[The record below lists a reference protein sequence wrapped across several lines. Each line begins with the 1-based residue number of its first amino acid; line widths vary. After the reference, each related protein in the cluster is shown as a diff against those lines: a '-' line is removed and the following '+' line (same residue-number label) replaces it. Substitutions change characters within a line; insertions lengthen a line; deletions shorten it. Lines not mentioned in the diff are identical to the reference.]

1 MREVDHPSSTSR
13 REARRAPRGRG
24 NRKSSA
30 PLFTQLLTAAVDTAG
45 DTVAVSYSV
54 DGVRRELTYT
64 QLDEHSSRLARDLL
78 ERGIGPGDVVALG
91 FTRSIESVAAVWAV
105 AKTGAAYVPVDPALP
120 AERIAYLLEDSG
132 TTLGLTATS
141 HRDKLGDSV
150 EWLDIVADHDRI
162 AAHPAHPISYLDRV
176 RPLTDQHP
184 AYVIYTSGSTG
195 RPKGVVVT
203 HTGLGALVA
212 AAGERYS
219 VDAGDRVLH
228 VCSPNFDVSVL
239 ELLLAFNS
247 GATLVISPSTV
258 FGGPELAGLLHAER
272 VTHLLITPAA
282 LESVD
287 PHDLDDLRVV
297 VVAGDAFGPAL
308 VDRWA
313 VNRAFFNG
321 YGPTEATIL
330 ATGTT
335 ELLPG
340 EPITIG
346 SAFAGVGVTVLD
358 SRLRPVPAGVAGELY
373 LSGPALAQSYQGRP
387 GLTAERFVASPFGG
401 SRMYRTG
408 DLVRRTADGEL
419 EYLGRS
425 DFQVKIRGF
434 RVELGEIDAALTA
447 HPDIEYA
454 VTLGTKAD
462 SGATVLVAY
471 VLARHG
477 VSIDTDDVA
486 RFVGNSLPGHMIP
499 TVLMTLDEIPLTPNG
514 KLDRKALPA
523 PVFGAVSSRAPEGPV
538 EIAIAELFTQ
548 ILGLE
553 QIGAEDSFFAAG
565 GDSIL
570 SIQLVSRARNAG
582 ISFTPQAVFEHR
594 TVAGLARVAVLGA
607 ESAPTLTEL
616 PGGGAGEMPLT
627 PVLAAALAGGRVFAR
642 FTQQMVLT
650 LPAGIDRP
658 ALVDT
663 LTAVI
668 DHHDMLRAGLRQ
680 VDGHWEL
687 HALPPGAVEVND
699 LLTRVDVPT
708 GADLGDYADAAM
720 ESVLA
725 SLDPQ
730 AYRMIG
736 FAWLARED
744 GPDGL
749 VVAANHA
756 AIDGVSWRILLSDLV
771 AAWAQHGRRVTLPP
785 VGTSFRRWAHALT
798 DAATTRRAEL
808 AHWQQTLSVPDPL
821 LGTRALGAVDTASTV
836 RTISVE
842 VPADI
847 TRAVL
852 TDLPTMYRAG
862 AEDGLLAALAM
873 AVRAWRARRGVDAPA
888 TRVRLEGHGR
898 EQSAVDG
905 ADLTRT
911 VGWFTSM
918 YPVALD
924 LGDIDNTAAWHGG
937 SATAAV
943 VKAIKEQLRA
953 VPHKGIGFGMLRH
966 LDPESATQLEG
977 DLGQIGFNYLGR
989 ISAGDVADTL
999 TDHSWLPTAD
1009 WGEPVAEQDPALP
1022 AAAVVD
1028 INALAT
1034 STDAGLALRASFSYA
1049 SEILDEES
1057 VRELADD
1064 WTAALTILA
1073 EHLRDPAAGGLTPA
1087 DVALVQVTQPELDT
1101 WHSERAHLTDVV
1113 PLAPLQLGLL
1123 FLAQMSPTDPYLVQL
1138 AVELT
1143 GTVDTDRL
1151 RRAARAV
1158 LDRHAILRTAFGA
1171 SAAGTPVGFVTEG
1184 VSVPWHIVDSTDR
1197 DADEFMAAEARIGFD
1212 LSTAPLLRFT
1222 LYRRADGMHL
1232 VLTAHHLL
1240 VDGWSMPLL
1249 MQELLLCYATDGA
1262 PTALPRVRPYRDYLA
1277 WLAGQDRSA
1286 ALHRWREALSGATP
1300 TQLTAAVP
1308 SPPEPV
1314 QAHGMCTVELS
1325 PAEAEELAA
1334 CAAANDVTVNTLF
1347 QAAWGVVLAGAIGR
1361 DDVVFGAVVSG
1372 RPPQLDGVDGMVGL
1386 FANTIPVRVRYDAA
1400 APLRNMLSP
1409 LQSEQIAL
1417 LDGHHLGL
1425 AEIQRAAGTGELF
1438 DTLMAYESYPVDT
1451 EGMRRAQ
1458 GSIDGLEIADVRAA
1472 NATHYPVA
1480 VGVEVG
1486 EGIRVGVQYR
1496 LDLIDTGIAAALA
1509 DRLRTT
1515 LDAFVRTPDRTAA
1528 QLLDQH
1534 DDPISESTYW
1544 RTALA
1549 DLPRD
1554 LTLPTDRARPAAP
1567 VVTDARLSFDIPAD
1581 LGQRLRDFAESHD
1594 TTLFSLVHTVFA
1606 VLLARL
1612 SATDDIAIDTPCPHS
1627 PDTELVLRLPVR
1639 GDHPVGDL
1647 LTEANAVARR
1657 AFGRSGV
1664 SRTASTH
1671 LTSGAVPQAL
1681 AHATADARPLP
1692 DGSSPVCDEH
1702 PLVRFRLRHREFT
1715 DDVPSS
1721 GPVDASPYDLVL
1733 SLHAAGSADHGRIHT
1748 EGADGPHL
1756 DVRSDGPSAVFGDH
1770 RRADRLE
1777 FAYAGAL
1784 FDRETVEV
1792 FAQRLIRLLTDAI
1805 AHPHTAV
1812 GDLTVL
1818 SAAEEA
1824 TLTTRNPDTDT
1835 GTALFPDLAG
1845 RGSALGHERVAVRHA
1860 GRSTTYGEL
1869 SERTA
1874 RWARALIDR
1883 GVGPEVAVA
1892 VALPRSF
1899 DMVAAAL
1906 AIAAAGGVY
1915 VPMDPR
1921 NPAQRLQHLVTDSGA
1936 TLGITAS
1943 AHLDDL
1949 PDDLTW
1955 LTIDDLNRA
1964 GAPHQPTPIT
1974 DADRLSPLRIDHPA
1988 YIIYT
1993 SGSTGLPK
2001 GVTVTHAGLAA
2012 LVDEAVRRYRLESHH
2027 RFLHICAPWFDPSV
2041 LEWLCAFDTGA
2052 TLVVVPSDIAGGVEL
2067 ADLLAA
2073 ESVTHAIITPAVLGT
2088 LDPAGLDALESLS
2101 VGGDVTTPDLLAKWQ
2116 PGRRYLNGY
2125 GPTETTI
2132 ISSYAELTAG
2142 QPISIGAPVH
2152 GTHAMILDARLHPV
2166 PPGVTGELYLTGR
2179 ALARGYRNQ
2188 PTTTAARFVPDPW
2201 GAPGTR
2207 MYRTGD
2213 LVRRRDTGD
2222 IDYLGRADA
2231 QLKVRG
2237 FRIEPGE
2244 IDAVL
2249 AGHPDV
2255 EFAVTVGR
2263 KTAAGSTTLVSYVL
2277 AAQDHPVDPRALTEY
2292 AADHLAAH
2300 AVPSAIVVLDKLPLT
2315 SNGKLD
2321 RNALPEP
2328 VTATEPAAAPSGA
2341 MQTLLA
2347 DLFARVLGVPE
2358 VGVHDSFFSIGG
2370 DSILSIQLVSLA
2382 RAAGI
2387 VFTTRD
2393 VFEHRTVAKLSAIAA
2408 LDSPSTPVLAEL
2420 PGGGIG
2426 DVVSTPVLADFLT
2439 TGSSDRFAQTMVLA
2453 LPENIDRPGLVAT
2466 IAAVLRHHDMLRAR
2480 LRQDGDDHRLEV
2492 LPPHAID
2499 VDALITEI
2507 DAAQSAAAATSPDT
2521 GRAAT
2526 STSFDDEASRFLG
2539 NAAIAP
2545 EVLTRIGTAAMDSA
2559 LSELDPAAARM
2570 IAFTWIRR
2578 HGARDVLAVA
2588 AHHYVIDGVSWR
2600 ILLPDLVI
2608 AWAQHT
2614 AGKPITLPPVGT
2626 SFRRWA
2632 HGLAAADRTAELD
2645 HWQRVLATPD
2655 PLLGTRAID
2664 SALDTEATMRSIT
2677 VQIPAEIT
2685 EPLLT
2690 TLPAQY
2696 RAGADHPLLAALA
2709 LAVRV
2714 WRARRGIDSPTLRL
2728 RLEGH
2733 GRQEDAVPGADLTR
2747 TVGWFTTVYPVALDL
2762 SAITPATFDD
2772 EALAATVRTVKEQLM
2787 AVPDNGIGFGLLRQA
2802 PRTRNLLSG
2811 NIGQI
2816 GFNYLGRATTA
2827 AGPAGDTAWLPTAD
2841 LGDIEV
2847 EYDPTLPAHTVLD
2860 INAIAVT
2867 TDTGLRLQAN
2877 FRYATGILTESAVQE
2892 LADDWTSWLTV
2903 LADHTL
2909 HPSAGGLTP
2918 SDVALVQV
2926 SQTDLNTWRDTHP
2939 GLSDVLPLSPLQHSL
2954 LALGDMLDES
2964 VHAYVIQLMAELTG
2978 DLDIDRLRHAA
2989 ATVLNRHANLRSAF
3003 VTAPDGTP
3011 VQLVSETVDAPF
3023 RIVDTVDAELPALL
3037 AADQQAG
3044 FDPTIAPLLRFTVYT
3059 TGSGRSHLVLTGH
3072 HILLDGWSMPLLM
3085 KELLVL
3091 YATHGDATPLP
3102 PVRPYRDYLEWL
3114 TRQDRTAAERAWSE
3128 VLDGVRTTMI
3138 APELTWP
3145 PATGTG
3151 YGLCEFELDAAR
3163 TSALTTFAAAAE
3175 VTPNTVFQTAWGLVV
3190 AATTARDDVVFG
3202 ATVSGRPPQLDG
3214 VGDMIGLFVDAVPV
3228 RVRIDPADTVGA
3240 LIRAVQAEQASLL
3253 EHHHLGLGAIQR
3265 VAGLGELFDTML
3277 AFESYPVDVE
3287 GLQQAGGALDNLSI
3301 DDLRGADH
3309 THYPLTVLVFLG
3321 ARTQVQ
3327 LKYRRD
3333 LVSDA
3338 VAQAVTDRLRTALD
3352 NLVTTPNTRAAG
3364 IADTLAD
3371 DPTDP
3376 ITRSRFWRQ
3385 TLADLPARLILPTDR
3400 LASQAARPITQHGP
3414 DVRTAAER
3422 GHARFVVPPMI
3433 HRDLRELADTTN
3445 VSWQTLLRTAV
3456 AVLLARLSGADDIVI
3471 RTVTPDLVL
3480 RTTIDPAARF
3490 LDLLPQANRLGARS
3504 MAHAGIPLAEL
3515 ADLLGV
3521 APDSLG
3527 QVCLTFAPNP
3537 DRSVASAESQL
3548 RASSIE
3554 LDSKH
3559 TLPQNDSRSKDLPSD
3574 VVDRTCA
3581 EFDTDSQGLALT
3593 VTESRSTMSIEM
3605 SFARTLF
3612 DEHEADTFGRRLV
3625 RLLTTI
3631 AQHPRTPAGDLPLSD
3646 HAEYTFLT
3654 HLGDGTTP
3662 STTGTLPALLVR
3674 GTGFGQHRIAVRDN
3688 ANAYTYGTLDAD
3700 SSRLAR
3706 VLIAEGIGPETV
3718 VASAI
3723 PRSYES
3729 ILAFW
3734 AIAKAGGVYLPVDPN
3749 YPEDR
3754 VRHMLDDSHATIGLT
3769 VTAEANRLPGSG
3781 RWLVLDDPT
3790 VRARIA
3796 TYSSTPIRDRD
3807 RRAPLRRDNIAYVI
3821 YTSGSTGVPKGV
3833 SVTHAGLGAL
3843 VAHSAALMRLRHD
3856 HRMLHV
3862 CSPSF
3867 DQSIEELS
3875 TAFHHGATLVIAP
3888 PDTLGG
3894 TDLDDLLR
3902 TEQVTHTIITPAL
3915 LSTLDPAAL
3924 PDLRCVSA
3932 GGEATTPEL
3941 LATWQPGRNFL
3952 NGYGPTE
3959 ATIGATYSAL
3969 RADDRVTIGRPVP
3982 GMRAVVLDARLHP
3995 VPVGATG
4002 ELYLAGPALARGYRG
4017 RSAATAD
4024 RFVACPWAQ
4033 PGERMYRTGDLVRW
4047 VHGDTYELE
4056 YLGRTDF
4063 QIKIRGFRIEPGEID
4078 AVLLRHPQVSFALTL
4093 GTENPAGETALVSYV
4108 TGREIDPAAIA
4119 RWSSSMLPAHMVPA
4133 AVVVLDRIP
4142 LSAAGKIDRKA
4153 LPAPEFT
4160 SRTYREPGTGMERAV
4175 AEVFTEVLGA
4185 ERVGADDNF
4194 FDLGGNSL
4202 LATRLTARLSAA
4214 VDIRVPV
4221 RVLFAAPTVAECAA
4235 AITGLTRAAARPALQ
4250 AGPRPAQVPLS
4261 PAQQR
4266 MWFLNRFDTGTAAYN
4281 IPVVLRLTGAL
4292 DTTAMQQAFTDLI
4305 ARHEIL
4311 RTIYPTVD
4319 RTPAQLVLPID
4330 HPDVPHLQITTIARG
4345 TGTASDPADNDI
4357 DADVSDGDVTS
4368 AVTALVST
4376 VFDVTAEVPLRAT
4389 LFERGPNDY
4398 VLAMAVHHI
4407 AGDGFSG
4414 GPLTRDLVSAYTAR
4428 TQGQAPTWAPLPVQY
4443 ADYAIWQQQLLGDE
4457 TDPTAMSA
4465 TQLAYWRQAL
4475 AELPDQLELPR
4486 DRPRPA
4492 IQSYAG
4498 GRVPFTVDTA
4508 THAALAE
4515 LSRTHGATLF
4525 MAVHTAFAVVL
4536 AELSGTPDI
4545 AIGSPVAGRG
4555 DAVLDDLIGMFVNTL
4570 VFRTRVDPGAS
4581 FTEQLICQRETD
4593 LAAFA
4598 NADIPFERLVEVL
4611 NPARSTARHPLFQ
4624 IGLSFQNLAEVRMDL
4639 PGMSVSS
4646 VELDRALSQFD
4657 LHLILAD
4664 RYTAEGSP
4672 AGITGYCTFA
4682 TDLFDAA
4689 TVAGFLARLTRLIA
4703 AVVTDPGAPLHT
4715 IDLLAPAERTQILD
4729 TWNQTARQADPS
4741 ATLAS
4746 LFGAGVARTP
4756 DAVALVADDI
4766 RVTYADLDARVNR
4779 LARYLI
4785 AAGAGPET
4793 RVALA
4798 MRRSVDLVVAMY
4810 AVSTAGA
4817 AYVPI
4822 DPDQPRSRTRYIL
4835 DTATPLLVLTDADSW
4850 LDGSGRP
4857 SCTVSSASGT
4867 DHRAATTSDYDTTPR
4882 GSAAFDTDSAPPV
4895 RSVERLDL
4903 STHSPAPVTD
4913 RDRRAPL
4920 RPANTAYVIFTSGST
4935 GRPKGVAVSHAAIVN
4950 QLRWKTTEFGLTAQ
4964 DSVLLKTAATFDL
4977 SVWEFWSAAVCGG
4990 RLVLAA
4996 PDGHRDPAYLAEL
5009 IRREEVTTLHAVP
5022 SMLDILLT
5030 EHLPPSLRRVLAIGE
5045 TLPIALARRF
5055 ATAAPSTALF
5065 NVYGPTEA
5073 AVSITSH
5080 RVNAADTTTVPIG
5093 TPVWNSQVYVLDAR
5107 LRPVPAG
5114 VPGELYLAGAQL
5126 ATGYLARPDLTAE
5139 RFVADPFHAGTRLYR
5154 TGDLAVWNADGELE
5168 YRGRTDFQ
5176 LKIRGHRIELEEI
5189 DAVLTTHPDVAFAV
5203 TVGRENQA
5211 GATVLVSYVVATP
5224 GHEVG
5229 VDNLGQWAARALPTH
5244 MVPTTI
5250 MVLDEVPLTHVGKLD
5265 RAALPAPELATRAYR
5280 APDTAVAHT
5289 VCDIFADI
5297 LRLDRVGMDDH
5308 FFELG
5313 GTSLSAT
5320 HLSAQLSTATAATVP
5335 VTWIFTTP
5343 TPAGIVAA
5351 LRADGTDSA
5360 GTDAAF
5366 DVLLPLRTE
5375 GTGEPLFCIHPISGL
5390 AWSFSGL
5397 AAHLDRPLYGL
5408 QSPALS
5414 SVEPLPDSI
5423 EEWALLYLKHLRAV
5437 QPEGPYHLLG
5447 WSLGGVIAHA
5457 MAVQLQ
5463 EDGEHVA
5470 MLAMLDSTLTS
5481 ASTAIT
5487 TTVTAADLLG
5497 GFARADDLD
5506 EPVDVRRLARTL
5518 CQLSAP
5524 QAALDPARVDR
5535 IVDAAITS
5543 IALDAAYRPRRFD
5556 GTITYF
5562 TAAKDDPTG
5571 TNGATSWSEA
5581 ATGSVD
5587 NHAVDATHWRMTEDR
5602 ALAVIADALSS
5613 DPDHACG

>member
-1 MREVDHPSSTSR
+1 MREP

-24 NRKSSA
+24 TRKSST

-45 DTVAVSYSV
+45 HAVAVSYSPV
-54 DGVRRELTYT
+54 DGARRELTYT
-64 QLDEHSSRLARDLL
+64 QLDEYSSQLARVLL

-105 AKTGAAYVPVDPALP
+105 AKTGAAYVPVDPTLP

-132 TTLGLTATS
+132 AILGLTAAA
-141 HRDKLGDSV
+141 HREKLGESV
-150 EWLDIVADHDRI
+150 EWFDVDANHDSI
-162 AAHPAHPISYLDRV
+162 AARPTHPISYLDRV

-203 HTGLGALVA
+203 HPGLGALVA
-212 AAGERYS
+212 VARERYS
-219 VDAGDRVLH
+219 VGAGDRVLH

-239 ELLLAFNS
+239 ELLLTFNA
-247 GATLVISPSTV
+247 GATLVISPSTI
-258 FGGPELAGLLHAER
+258 FGGHELAELLRRER
-272 VTHLLITPAA
+272 VTHMLITPAA

-287 PHDLDDLRVV
+287 ANDLDALRVV
-297 VVAGDAFGPAL
+297 VVAGDAFGATL

-313 VNRAFFNG
+313 VKRAFFNG
-321 YGPTEATIL
+321 YGPTESTIL

-340 EPITIG
+340 QPITIG
-346 SAFAGVGVTVLD
+346 AAFAGVGAAVLD

-373 LSGPALAQSYQGRP
+373 LSGPALAQGYQGRP
-387 GLTAERFVASPFGG
+387 ALTAERFIASPFTSG
-401 SRMYRTG
+401 RMYRTG
-408 DLVRRTADGEL
+408 DLVRRTADGDF

-447 HPDIEYA
+447 HPAIEYA

-462 SGATVLVAY
+462 SGATVLVSY
-471 VLARHG
+471 VLPRQG
-477 VSIDTDDVA
+477 MSIDTDDVT
-486 RFVGNSLPGHMIP
+486 RFVGTSLPGHMVP

-514 KLDRKALPA
+514 KLDRNALPT
-523 PVFGAVSSRAPEGPV
+523 PVFGQVGSRAPEGPV
-538 EIAIAELFTQ
+538 ETAIAELFVQ

-570 SIQLVSRARNAG
+570 SIQLVSRARAAG

-594 TVAGLARVAVLGA
+594 TVAGLARVAVLGT
-607 ESAPTLTEL
+607 ESVPTLAEL
-616 PGGGAGEMPLT
+616 PGGGVGEMPVT
-627 PVLAAALAGGRVFAR
+627 PVLAAWLAGGRVFGR
-642 FTQQMVLT
+642 FTQQMVLA
-650 LPAGIDRP
+650 LPTGIDRH

-680 VDGHWEL
+680 VDGQWQL
-687 HALPPGAVEVND
+687 HTLPPGAVAVND
-699 LLTRVDVPT
+699 LLTRVDVPV
-708 GADLGDYADAAM
+708 GADLGGIADAAM
-720 ESVLA
+720 DTVLA

-749 VVAANHA
+749 VVAVNHA

-771 AAWAQHGRRVTLPP
+771 AAWAQSGRRVVLPP
-785 VGTSFRRWAHALT
+785 VGTSFRRWAHGLT
-798 DAATTRRAEL
+798 DGAQTRREEL
-808 AHWQQTLSVPDPL
+808 GYWQQTLSVPDPL
-821 LGTRALGAVDTASTV
+821 LGDRPLGPVDTASTV
-836 RTISVE
+836 RTVSVE
-842 VPADI
+842 VPADVTQAI
-847 TRAVL
+847 L
-852 TDLPTMYRAG
+852 TDLPTLYRAG

-873 AVRAWRARRGVDAPA
+873 AVRTWRSRRGVDAPA
-888 TRVRLEGHGR
+888 TQVRLEGHGR
-898 EQSAVDG
+898 EESALDG

-924 LGDIDNTAAWHGG
+924 LSEVDNDAAWHGG

-953 VPHKGIGFGMLRH
+953 VPDKGIGFGMLRF
-966 LDPESATQLEG
+966 LDPESAPQLEG
-977 DLGQIGFNYLGR
+977 PLGQVGFNYLGR
-989 ISAGDVADTL
+989 LSAGDA

-1009 WGEPVAEQDPALP
+1009 WGEPAAAQDPALP
-1022 AAAVVD
+1022 AAAVID

-1034 STDAGLALRASFSYA
+1034 STDAGLRLRASFSYA
-1049 SEILDEES
+1049 SAIIDEDS

-1073 EHLRDPAAGGLTPA
+1073 DHLRDPAVGGLSPA
-1087 DVALVQVTQPELDT
+1087 DVPLVTVTQTELDH
-1101 WHSERAHLTDVV
+1101 WHRERPRLTDVL
-1113 PLAPLQLGLL
+1113 PLAPLQLGLM

-1138 AVELT
+1138 AVELA
-1143 GTVDTDRL
+1143 GEVDTDRL
-1151 RRAARAV
+1151 RRAAQAV
-1158 LDRHAILRTAFGA
+1158 LDRHAILRTAFGS
-1171 SAAGTPVGFVTEG
+1171 SAAGTPVGFVAEG
-1184 VSVPWHIVDSTDR
+1184 VTVPWHIVDTEDTDT
-1197 DADEFMAAEARIGFD
+1197 DHFLATEAQIGFD

-1222 LYRRADGMHL
+1222 LFRRTDGMHL

-1240 VDGWSMPLL
+1240 VDGWSMPVL
-1249 MQELLLCYATDGA
+1249 MRELLLFYATDGA
-1262 PTALPRVRPYRDYLA
+1262 PTVLAPVRPYRDYLA
-1277 WLAGQDRSA
+1277 WLADQDRSA
-1286 ALHRWREALSGATP
+1286 TLQNWREALSGHQP
-1300 TQLTAAVP
+1300 TLLTAAVA
-1308 SPPEPV
+1308 PPTE
-1314 QAHGMCTVELS
+1314 QADGHGTCVIDLS
-1325 PAEAEELAA
+1325 PAQARDLAT

-1347 QAAWGVVLAGAIGR
+1347 QAAWGLVLAGAVGR
-1361 DDVVFGAVVSG
+1361 ADVVFGAVVSG

-1386 FANTIPVRVRYDAA
+1386 FANTIPVRVRYNPA
-1400 APLRNMLSP
+1400 APLRNLLAQ
-1409 LQSEQIAL
+1409 LQSEQVAL

-1425 AEIQRAAGTGELF
+1425 ADIQRAAGAGELF

-1451 EGMRRAQ
+1451 EGLQRAH
-1458 GSIDGLEIADVRAA
+1458 GSIDGLEIVDVQAA

-1480 VGVEVG
+1480 VAVEMG
-1486 EGIRVGVQYR
+1486 EGIHVGIQYR
-1496 LDLIDTGIAAALA
+1496 LDLIDPTIAEALA
-1509 DRLRTT
+1509 QRLRTT
-1515 LDAFVRTPDRTAA
+1515 LDTLVRTPDHTPA
-1528 QLLDQH
+1528 QLQSALDERN
-1534 DDPISESTYW
+1534 DPIAESAYW
-1544 RTALA
+1544 RSVLT
-1549 DLPRD
+1549 DLPQD
-1554 LTLPTDRARPAAP
+1554 LTLPTDRARPTTP
-1567 VVTDARLSFDIPAD
+1567 VIADATVDFEIPAD
-1581 LGQRLRDFAESHD
+1581 LHQRMRDFARSHE
-1594 TTLFSLVHTVFA
+1594 TTVFSLVHVAFS

-1612 SATDDIAIDTPCPHS
+1612 SGTDDIAIDTPCAQS
-1627 PDTELVLRLPVR
+1627 PDTDLLLRLDVS
-1639 GDHPVGDL
+1639 GEVDELIADA
-1647 LTEANAVARR
+1647 TAAARR
-1657 AFGRSGV
+1657 AFARNGS
-1664 SRTASTH
+1664 SRHTFTAPST
-1671 LTSGAVPQAL
+1671 
-1681 AHATADARPLP
+1681 ATAHNP
-1692 DGSSPVCDEH
+1692 
-1702 PLVRFRLRHREFT
+1702 VRFALVTPER
-1715 DDVPSS
+1715 P
-1721 GPVDASPYDLVL
+1721 DADPIARDLVL
-1733 SLHAAGSADHGRIHT
+1733 SLRIPDHSPSDAVV
-1748 EGADGPHL
+1748 GAPRQPRDDSGEPL
-1756 DVRSDGPSAVFGDH
+1756 
-1770 RRADRLE
+1770 RAE
-1777 FAYAGAL
+1777 FAYATAL
-1784 FDRETVEV
+1784 FDEETVAV
-1792 FAQRLIRLLTDAI
+1792 FVERLIRLLTAAI
-1805 AHPHTAV
+1805 DHPHTHVA
-1812 GDLTVL
+1812 DLPIL

-1824 TLTTRNPDTDT
+1824 TLTAHPARPDLD
-1835 GTALFPDLAG
+1835 TALFPDLVAL
-1845 RGSALGHERVAVRHA
+1845 GSAVGPDRIAVRHE
-1860 GRSTTYGEL
+1860 GRSITYGEL
-1869 SERTA
+1869 TEQTA
-1874 RWARALIDR
+1874 RFARELIAR

-1892 VALPRSF
+1892 VALPRSA
-1899 DMVAAAL
+1899 DMVVAAL

-1921 NPAQRLQHLVTDSGA
+1921 NPAHRLQHLVSDSGA
-1936 TLGITAS
+1936 ALGITAP

-1949 PDDLTW
+1949 PDALTW
-1955 LTIDDLNRA
+1955 LTLDDLARTTH
-1964 GAPHQPTPIT
+1964 PTTPIT
-1974 DADRLSPLRIDHPA
+1974 DADRLNPLRVEHPA

-2001 GVTVTHAGLAA
+2001 GVTVTHAGLTP

-2027 RFLHICAPWFDPSV
+2027 RFLHICSPWFDPSV
-2041 LEWLCAFDTGA
+2041 LEWLCAFSTGA
-2052 TLVVVPSDIAGGVEL
+2052 TLVVVPADVAGGVEL

-2088 LDPAGLDALESLS
+2088 LDPTGLDALESLS
-2101 VGGDVTTPDLLAKWQ
+2101 VGGDVTTPELLAKWQ

-2142 QPISIGAPVH
+2142 QPISIGNPVQ
-2152 GTHAMILDARLHPV
+2152 GTHALILDARLNPV
-2166 PPGVTGELYLTGR
+2166 PPGVTGELYLTGD
-2179 ALARGYRNQ
+2179 AMARGYRNQ
-2188 PTTTAARFVPDPW
+2188 PTTTAARFVADLW

-2213 LVRRRDTGD
+2213 LVRLRESGD
-2222 IDYLGRADA
+2222 IDYLGRADT

-2249 AGHPDV
+2249 VSHESVD
-2255 EFAVTVGR
+2255 FAVTVGR

-2277 AAQDHPVDPRALTEY
+2277 AAHQRTPDPVVLTEY
-2292 AADHLAAH
+2292 ATERLAAH
-2300 AVPSAIVVLDKLPLT
+2300 AVPSAIVVLDELPLT

-2328 VTATEPAAAPSGA
+2328 VTATAAAPTSA
-2341 MQTLLA
+2341 MQTRLA
-2347 DLFARVLGVPE
+2347 DLFARVLGVE
-2358 VGVHDSFFSIGG
+2358 SVGVNDSFFAIGG

-2382 RAAGI
+2382 RATGI

-2393 VFEHRTVAKLSAIAA
+2393 VFEHRTVARLSEIAA
-2408 LDSPSTPVLAEL
+2408 VDSPNTPVLAEL

-2426 DVVSTPVLADFLT
+2426 EVASTPILADFLT

-2453 LPENIDRPGLVAT
+2453 LPDNIDRPGLIT
-2466 IAAVLRHHDMLRAR
+2466 TLTAVLRHHDMLRSR
-2480 LRQDGDDHRLEV
+2480 LRRDGDEWQLEV

-2499 VDALITEI
+2499 VDSLITEI
-2507 DAAQSAAAATSPDT
+2507 DANTAA
-2521 GRAAT
+2521 
-2526 STSFDDEASRFLG
+2526 DDD
-2539 NAAIAP
+2539 
-2545 EVLTRIGTAAMDSA
+2545 LTRIGSAAMDSA
-2559 LSELDPAAARM
+2559 LATLNPAEARM

-2578 HGARDVLAVA
+2578 PHARDVLAVA

-2600 ILLPDLVI
+2600 ILLPDLII
-2608 AWAQHT
+2608 AWSQHA
-2614 AGKPITLPPVGT
+2614 AGQPIALPPTGT

-2632 HGLAAADRTAELD
+2632 HGLATADRTAELA
-2645 HWQRVLATPD
+2645 HWQQVLATPD
-2655 PLLGTRAID
+2655 ALLGDRPLD
-2664 SALDTEATMRSIT
+2664 SSLDTEATMRSIT
-2677 VQIPAEIT
+2677 VQIPADLT

-2714 WRARRGIDSPTLRL
+2714 WRARRGIDAPTLRL

-2762 SAITPATFDD
+2762 SAIAPTTFDD
-2772 EALAATVRTVKEQLM
+2772 EALATTVRTVKEQLL
-2787 AVPDNGIGFGLLRQA
+2787 AVPDNGIGFGLLRSN
-2802 PRTRNLLSG
+2802 PDTRNLLSG
-2811 NIGQI
+2811 NVGQI

-2827 AGPAGDTAWLPTAD
+2827 TGPTDDAAWLPTAD

-2847 EYDPTLPAHTVLD
+2847 DYDPTLPAHTVLD

-2867 TDTGLRLQAN
+2867 TDAGLQLQAN
-2877 FRYATGILTESAVQE
+2877 FRYATGILTESDVQE
-2892 LADDWTSWLTV
+2892 LADDWTSWLTA

-2926 SQTDLNTWRDTHP
+2926 SQTDLDTWRDTHP

-2964 VHAYVIQLMAELTG
+2964 VHAYVIQLMVEMTG
-2978 DLDIDRLRHAA
+2978 DLDTERLRRAA
-2989 ATVLNRHANLRSAF
+2989 ATALDRHANLRAAF
-3003 VTAPDGTP
+3003 VNTPDGTP
-3011 VQLVSETVDAPF
+3011 VQLVADAVEAPF
-3023 RIVDTVDAELPALL
+3023 RVVEAADEDLPALL

-3044 FDPTIAPLLRFTVYT
+3044 FDPTIAPLLRFTVYI
-3059 TGSGRSHLVLTGH
+3059 TGTGRSHLVLTGH

-3128 VLDGVRTTMI
+3128 VLSGVRTTML

-3145 PATGTG
+3145 PATDTG

-3163 TSALTTFAAAAE
+3163 TTELTTFAAVTE

-3190 AATTARDDVVFG
+3190 AASTGRDDIVFG

-3228 RVRIDPADTVGA
+3228 RVRIDPTAAVGD
-3240 LIRAVQAEQASLL
+3240 LIRSVQAEQASMLD
-3253 EHHHLGLGAIQR
+3253 HHHLGLGAIQR

-3301 DDLRGADH
+3301 DDLQGADH
-3309 THYPLTVLVFLG
+3309 THYPVTVLVFLG
-3321 ARTQVQ
+3321 TRTQVQ

-3338 VAQAVTDRLRTALD
+3338 VAEAVTNRLRTALD
-3352 NLVTTPNTRAAG
+3352 ALVATPNALAHS
-3364 IADTLAD
+3364 IADQLST

-3376 ITRSRFWRQ
+3376 LTRSRYWRQ
-3385 TLADLPARLILPTDR
+3385 TLADLPARLVLPTDH
-3400 LASQAARPITQHGP
+3400 L
-3414 DVRTAAER
+3414 
-3422 GHARFVVPPMI
+3422 VPPTTGDHHTDSKNQQAGTHGRTRFTI
-3433 HRDLRELADTTN
+3433 PPTVHRDLRHLADTTN
-3445 VSWQTLLRTAV
+3445 VNVATLVRTALS
-3456 AVLLARLSGADDIVI
+3456 ALLARLTGSDDIVVA
-3471 RTVTPDLVL
+3471 TSNPDLVL
-3480 RTTIDPAARF
+3480 RTAIHAGTPFAE
-3490 LDLLPQANRLGARS
+3490 LLSHAHLTETQAV
-3504 MAHAGIPLAEL
+3504 AHAGIPST
-3515 ADLLGV
+3515 DLPGLLDV
-3521 APDSLG
+3521 DPSSLR
-3527 QVCLTFAPNP
+3527 QVCLTFPAAQ
-3537 DRSVASAESQL
+3537 V
-3548 RASSIE
+3548 
-3554 LDSKH
+3554 
-3559 TLPQNDSRSKDLPSD
+3559 DLPS
-3574 VVDRTCA
+3574 A
-3581 EFDTDSQGLALT
+3581 IAADSGTELAFS
-3593 VTESRSTMSIEM
+3593 VTEAKPGMSIEM

-3612 DEHEADTFGRRLV
+3612 DYHEAETFGRRF
-3625 RLLTTI
+3625 RRFLTAITDRP
-3631 AQHPRTPAGDLPLSD
+3631 HTPTGDLPLSD
-3646 HAEYTFLT
+3646 HAEHTFLT
-3654 HLGDGTTP
+3654 RLGDGPTP
-3662 STTGTLPALLVR
+3662 ATTGTLPALLVR

-3688 ANAYTYGTLDAD
+3688 GTDHTYGTLDAD
-3700 SSRLAR
+3700 SSRLSR
-3706 VLIAEGIGPETV
+3706 LLIAEGIGPETV
-3718 VASAI
+3718 VACAI

-3729 ILAFW
+3729 ILTLW

-3749 YPEDR
+3749 YPADR
-3754 VRHMLDDSHATIGLT
+3754 VRHMLADSGATIGLT
-3769 VTAEANRLPGSG
+3769 VAARANVLPAAV
-3781 RWLVLDDPT
+3781 RWLVLDDPA
-3790 VRARIA
+3790 VRTRIA
-3796 TYSSTPIRDRD
+3796 ANLSTPVRDRD
-3807 RRAPLRRDNIAYVI
+3807 RRSPLRRANTAYMI
-3821 YTSGSTGVPKGV
+3821 YTSGTTGVPKGV
-3833 SVTHAGLGAL
+3833 TLTHAGLGAL

-3867 DQSIEELS
+3867 DQSIEEIC
-3875 TAFHHGATLVIAP
+3875 TAFHQGATLVIAP

-3924 PDLRCVSA
+3924 PDLQCVSA
-3932 GGEATTPEL
+3932 GGEATTPDL
-3941 LATWQPGRNFL
+3941 LTTWQPGRSFL

-3959 ATIGATYSAL
+3959 ATIGATYASLSAG
-3969 RADDRVTIGRPVP
+3969 DHVTIGRPVP
-3982 GMRAVVLDARLHP
+3982 GVRAVVLDARLHP
-3995 VPVGATG
+3995 VPVGASG

-4017 RSAATAD
+4017 RAAATAD
-4024 RFVACPWAQ
+4024 RFVACPWAE

-4063 QIKIRGFRIEPGEID
+4063 QIKVRGFRIEPGEID

-4093 GTENPAGETALVSYV
+4093 GIENPAGETSLVAYV
-4108 TGREIDPAAIA
+4108 TGRDIDPGAIT

-4133 AVVVLDRIP
+4133 AVVVLDRVP
-4142 LSAAGKIDRKA
+4142 LSATGKIDRNA
-4153 LPAPEFT
+4153 LPAPEFAT
-4160 SRTYREPGTGMERAV
+4160 RTYREAGPGLERTV
-4175 AEVFTEVLGA
+4175 AEIFADVLGA
-4185 ERVGADDNF
+4185 DRVGADDNF

-4221 RVLFAAPTVAECAA
+4221 RVLFAAPTVAECATEIA
-4235 AITGLTRAAARPALQ
+4235 GLTRAAGRPALQ
-4250 AGPRPAQVPLS
+4250 AQPRPDPIPLS

-4281 IPVVLRLTGAL
+4281 IPVVLRLTGSL
-4292 DTTAMQQAFTDLI
+4292 DTTAMQQAFADLL

-4311 RTIYPTVD
+4311 RTVYPSTD
-4319 RTPAQLVLPID
+4319 HSPAQVVLPPD
-4330 HPDVPHLQITTIARG
+4330 HPDVPRLAVTTLNA
-4345 TGTASDPADNDI
+4345 TQSASDTTAMWHDI
-4357 DADVSDGDVTS
+4357 SPRDLPPTVDVTT
-4368 AVTALVST
+4368 AVTQLVST
-4376 VFDVTAEVPLRAT
+4376 AFDVTAEVPLRAT
-4389 LFERGPNDY
+4389 LFELAPDDY

-4414 GPLTRDLVSAYTAR
+4414 GPLTRDLVVAYTAR
-4428 TQGQAPTWAPLPVQY
+4428 ARGHAPTWAPLPVQY
-4443 ADYAIWQQQLLGDE
+4443 ADYALWQQTLLGEE
-4457 TDPTAMSA
+4457 TDPTSMAA
-4465 TQLAYWRQAL
+4465 AQLAYWQQAL
-4475 AELPDQLELPR
+4475 AGLPDQLELPR

-4498 GRVPFTVDTA
+4498 GRVPFTIDTP
-4508 THAALAE
+4508 THAALTE

-4525 MAVHTAFAVVL
+4525 MAVHTALAVVL
-4536 AELSGTPDI
+4536 AELSGSTDI
-4545 AIGSPVAGRG
+4545 AIGTPVAGRG

-4581 FTEQLICQRETD
+4581 FAEQLTRQRDTD

-4624 IGLSFQNLAEVRMDL
+4624 VGLSFQNLGEVRMDL

-4646 VELDRALSQFD
+4646 VELERELSQFD
-4657 LHLILAD
+4657 LHLTLAD
-4664 RYTAEGSP
+4664 RYTAEGAP
-4672 AGITGYCTFA
+4672 TGITGYCTYA
-4682 TDLFDAA
+4682 ADLFDAA
-4689 TVAGFLARLTRLIA
+4689 TVQGFLTRLTRLIT

-4715 IDLLAPAERTQILD
+4715 IDLLAPAERTRILD
-4729 TWNQTARQADPS
+4729 TWNQTARQADPTS
-4741 ATLAS
+4741 TLVS
-4746 LFGAGVARTP
+4746 LFDATVSRTP
-4756 DAVALVADDI
+4756 DAVALVADDA
-4766 RVTYADLDARVNR
+4766 RLTYAEFDARVNR

-4785 AAGAGPET
+4785 AAGVGPET

-4798 MRRSVDLVVAMY
+4798 MRRSIDLVVAMY
-4810 AVSTAGA
+4810 AVSTAGG

-4822 DPDQPRSRTRYIL
+4822 DPDQPAARTEYIL
-4835 DTATPLLVLTDADSW
+4835 DTAAPLLVLATADV
-4850 LDGSGRP
+4850 D
-4857 SCTVSSASGT
+4857 V
-4867 DHRAATTSDYDTTPR
+4867 AATI
-4882 GSAAFDTDSAPPV
+4882 PV
-4895 RSVERLDL
+4895 LPVDRLDL
-4903 STHSPAPVTD
+4903 TQHSPAPITD
-4913 RDRRAPL
+4913 RDRRTPL

-4950 QLRWKTTEFGLTAQ
+4950 QMRWRAHEFELTAT
-4964 DSVLLKTAATFDL
+4964 DSTILKTPATFDV
-4977 SVWEFWSAAVCGG
+4977 SVWEFWSPAISGG
-4990 RLVLAA
+4990 RLVIAA
-4996 PDGHRDPAYLAEL
+4996 PDGHRDPAYLTDL
-5009 IRREEVTTLHAVP
+5009 MRREEVTTLHVVP
-5022 SMLDILLT
+5022 SMLDALLI
-5030 EHLPPSLRRVLAIGE
+5030 EELPSSLRRVLAIGE
-5045 TLPIALARRF
+5045 ALPVALARRF
-5055 ATAAPSTALF
+5055 EAAAPNTPLF

-5073 AVSITSH
+5073 AVSITNH
-5080 RVNAADTTTVPIG
+5080 RVSPTDTTTVPIG
-5093 TPVWNSQVYVLDAR
+5093 APVWNSQVYVLDAR

-5114 VPGELYLAGAQL
+5114 VPGELYLAGSQL
-5126 ATGYLARPDLTAE
+5126 ATGYLARPELTAD
-5139 RFVADPFHAGTRLYR
+5139 RFVANPFDPGTRMYR
-5154 TGDLAVWNADGELE
+5154 TGDLAVWNGDGELE

-5189 DAVLTTHPDVAFAV
+5189 DAVLASHPDVGFAV

-5211 GATVLVSYVVATP
+5211 GATVLVAYLVAEH
-5224 GHEVG
+5224 GHQVSVDKVG
-5229 VDNLGQWAARALPTH
+5229 HLAAQALPAY
-5244 MVPTTI
+5244 MVPTTM
-5250 MVLDEVPLTHVGKLD
+5250 MVLDEIPLTSSGKLD
-5265 RAALPAPELATRAYR
+5265 RAALPAPDLATRTYR
-5280 APDTAVAHT
+5280 APGTAIEHT
-5289 VCDIFADI
+5289 VCDVFADV
-5297 LRLDRVGMDDH
+5297 LHLDRVGMDDH

-5320 HLSAQLSTATAATVP
+5320 RLAAQLSTATAATIP

-5351 LRADGTDSA
+5351 LRANGAASA

-5366 DVLLPLRTE
+5366 DILLPLRTE
-5375 GTGEPLFCIHPISGL
+5375 GAREPLFCIHPISGI

-5414 SVEPLPDSI
+5414 STEPLPDSI

-5463 EDGEHVA
+5463 EDGEEVA
-5470 MLAMLDSTLTS
+5470 VLAMLDSTLS
-5481 ASTAIT
+5481 SVATAPTADTAVT
-5487 TTVTAADLLG
+5487 TADLLG
-5497 GFARADDLD
+5497 GFANTDSDD
-5506 EPVDVRRLARTL
+5506 PVDPHRLARTL
-5518 CQLSAP
+5518 CELSAP
-5524 QAALDPARVDR
+5524 GVSLDPSRIDR

-5543 IALDAAYRPRRFD
+5543 VALDAAYRPRPFD
-5556 GTITYF
+5556 GTLTYF
-5562 TAAKDDPTG
+5562 TADRDDPTG
-5571 TNGATSWSEA
+5571 TTGASSWAEA
-5581 ATGSVD
+5581 VTGSVD

-5602 ALAVIADALSS
+5602 ALAVIADTLRQKLE
-5613 DPDHACG
+5613 